1 MKAVR
6 FSIPTK
12 PISWFRSRA
21 HAARLRFIHPL
32 SGGKPAKEE
41 TEMAKIMIVDD
52 AAFMRKVIKQ
62 MLMELGHE
70 IVAEA
75 ANGVEAITIYERI
88 KPDLITLDITM
99 PEMNGIEV
107 AKELR
112 KINPKALIIMCSAMG
127 QKTMIIEAI
136 QAGAKDFV
144 VKPIQKDRLHTAV
157 SKALS

>member
-1 MKAVR
+1 
-6 FSIPTK
+6 
-12 PISWFRSRA
+12 
-21 HAARLRFIHPL
+21 
-32 SGGKPAKEE
+32 
-41 TEMAKIMIVDD
+41 MAKIMIVDD

-112 KINPKALIIMCSAMG
+112 KINPKVLIIMCSAMG